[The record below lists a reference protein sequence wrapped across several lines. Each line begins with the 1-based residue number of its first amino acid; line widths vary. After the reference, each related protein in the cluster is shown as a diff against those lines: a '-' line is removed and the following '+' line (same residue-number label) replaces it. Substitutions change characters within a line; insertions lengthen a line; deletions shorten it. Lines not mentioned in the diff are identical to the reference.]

1 MKLSKNKIMK
11 LLKGKNI
18 TLKLRKKKPVKKG
31 RSLKNVLAPHVM
43 VLKS

>member
-1 MKLSKNKIMK
+1 MK

-31 RSLKNVLAPHVM
+31 RSLKKRPRTARNGVKKKISALRQ
-43 VLKS
+43 